1 MSHRLKSLWACFVGA
16 YGVYT
21 QYRSEFLL
29 YMISGV
35 TPLIM
40 MFVWISISETGAT
53 GNRGAAWFTAYF
65 LVAYGVR
72 QFSPIW
78 LTRELDEEVRLG
90 RLSAHLMRPINP
102 YWRLL
107 GWHGADMAIRGP
119 IVFLFVPLALWISG
133 GYAELFVENL
143 PFFVLAVIAGILLHF
158 HMEYL
163 LGLTAFWTDQS
174 LAFESFY
181 FMLFSLLGGLVVPV
195 ELFPQTVRDLILL
208 TPFPYI
214 FGFPTE
220 IALGVPDNAALTRGL
235 LIQGGWLVGLAGLA
249 QILWRRGLRRYGA
262 AGA

>member
-1 MSHRLKSLWACFVGA
+1 
-16 YGVYT
+16 
-21 QYRSEFLL
+21 
-29 YMISGV
+29 
-35 TPLIM
+35 
-40 MFVWISISETGAT
+40 
-53 GNRGAAWFTAYF
+53 
-65 LVAYGVR
+65 
-72 QFSPIW
+72 
-78 LTRELDEEVRLG
+78 
-90 RLSAHLMRPINP
+90 
-102 YWRLL
+102 
-107 GWHGADMAIRGP
+107 
-119 IVFLFVPLALWISG
+119 
-133 GYAELFVENL
+133 VEIL
-143 PFFVLAVIAGILLHF
+143 PFFVLDVIAGILLHF
-158 HMEYL
+158 HMEFL
-163 LGLTAFWTDQS
+163 LGLAEFWTDQS

>member
-29 YMISGV
+29 YMLSGV
-35 TPLIM
+35 TPLLM
-40 MFVWISISETGAT
+40 MFVWMSIADTGVT
-53 GNRGAAWFTAYF
+53 GNRGGTWFAAYF
-65 LVAYGVR
+65 LTAYGVR
-72 QFSPIW
+72 QLCPIW

-90 RLSAHLMRPINP
+90 RLSAYLLRPINP

-107 GWHGADMAIRGP
+107 GWHGADMAIRAP
-119 IVFLFVPLALWISG
+119 IVFLFVPIALWASG
-133 GYAELFVENL
+133 GYVELSLENL
-143 PFFVLAVIAGILLHF
+143 PVFVLAALGGMLLHF

-174 LAFESFY
+174 LAFEGFY
-181 FMLFSLLGGLVVPV
+181 LLLFYILGGLMVPI
-195 ELFPQTVRDLILL
+195 ELFPHAVRDLILL

-220 IALGVPDNAALTRGL
+220 IALGVPDDAALLRGL
-235 LIQGGWLVGLAGLA
+235 LVQGGWLIGLAGLG
-249 QILWRRGLRRYGA
+249 QLMWRRGLRRYGA

>member
-1 MSHRLKSLWACFVGA
+1 MSHRLKSLWACLVGA

-29 YMISGV
+29 YMVSGV

-40 MFVWISISETGAT
+40 MFVWISIAETGAT
-53 GNRGAAWFTAYF
+53 GNRGAAWFAAYF
-65 LVAYGVR
+65 LVAYGAR
-72 QFSPIW
+72 QLSPIW

-90 RLSAHLMRPINP
+90 RLSSHLMRPINP

-119 IVFLFVPLALWISG
+119 IVFAFVPVALWISG
-133 GYAELFVENL
+133 GYTELSVENL
-143 PFFVLAVIAGILLHF
+143 PLFVVAAVAGILVHF

-174 LAFESFY
+174 LAFEGFY

-214 FGFPTE
+214 FGFPAE
-220 IALGVPDNAALTRGL
+220 IALGVPDHAALVRGFL
-235 LIQGGWLVGLAGLA
+235 VQGAWLIGLAGLG
-249 QILWRRGLRRYGA
+249 QFMWRRGLRRYGA